1 MLQVIVNVLSQEKS
15 PLEIWQ
21 AQRVIV
27 VVRGKMEIWGFLDQ
41 DRCKVRNRVNA
52 TDVSYIV
59 L

>member
-27 VVRGKMEIWGFLDQ
+27 VVRGKMEIWGFFGPGQ
-41 DRCKVRNRVNA
+41 MQSKESC
-52 TDVSYIV
+52 
-59 L
+59 